1 MIVYPEP
8 SERLVWDYKRAIENV
23 INAALNKVDWE
34 FLFSNKSVNQQVI
47 IFNRSVMNVFSN
59 FVPNKFVTFNDR
71 EPPWMTSNIKDKI
84 NYRNNI
90 YREYMK
96 KVNNR

>member
-1 MIVYPEP
+1 MIVYTPP
-8 SERLVWDYKRAIENV
+8 YERLVWDYKRANEGV
-23 INAALNKVDWE
+23 INAALNKEYWE
-34 FLFSNKSVNQQVI
+34 FLFSNKSVNQKVI

-71 EPPWMTSNIKDKI
+71 HTPWMRSNIKDKI

-90 YREYMK
+90 YREYIK
-96 KVNNR
+96 KGNK